1 MSRRLATVVLHW
13 SNVTLLL
20 LVLAAGGES
29 GFLAWTFGLSGLTM
43 TGLALAKGV
52 MNGPGPK
59 LAAGLRRAHP
69 WISRTMYLLL
79 GWASVSV
86 LGGQV
91 GAPLPGPDI
100 RTTLLIV
107 LSAGLLHGIFNL
119 WRSTALN
126 DGAMR
131 RMLP

>member
-1 MSRRLATVVLHW
+1 
-13 SNVTLLL
+13 
-20 LVLAAGGES
+20 
-29 GFLAWTFGLSGLTM
+29 
-43 TGLALAKGV
+43 
-52 MNGPGPK
+52 
-59 LAAGLRRAHP
+59 
-69 WISRTMYLLL
+69 MYLLL

-91 GAPLPGPDI
+91 GVPLPGPDI
-100 RTTLLIV
+100 RITLLIV
-107 LSAGLLHGIFNL
+107 LGAGLLHGIFNL